1 MKKFIVTTTINPPT
15 IATQKYAEFKD
26 WTLIVVGDKKTP
38 HDTYKDLNCI
48 YMSPDYMEKKYKDLS
63 NLIGWNTFD
72 VRNLGYIEAYQMGA
86 DVIASV
92 DDDNIPYD
100 DWGTDLYVNQEIVC
114 DLYEPTLHDVFDPLS
129 VTVRNEIWHRGYPI
143 EYVPTRHNV
152 EYRGKTKR
160 KVLVQAD
167 LWDGNPDIDAIARMA
182 FNPSVKYSDVTS
194 PYCSHKLSPFNTQN
208 TFLSRNAF
216 PFFCAIPGTGRMNDI
231 WGAYIF
237 EYYNPSSV
245 IYNRASVFQD
255 RNPHVLTKDLEDEM
269 IGYKNTFKLIKD
281 IANYKDYL
289 PEKSYEFYR
298 LYQTYF
304 K

>member
-15 IATQKYAEFKD
+15 IATQKYASFKD

-38 HDTYKDLNCI
+38 HETYKDLNCI

-63 NLIGWNTFD
+63 DLIGWNTFD

-114 DLYEPTLHDVFDPLS
+114 DLYDTTWHDVFDPLS
-129 VTVRNEIWHRGYPI
+129 VTARNEIWHRGYPI

-152 EYRGKTKR
+152 EYKGKTKR

-182 FNPSVKYSDVTS
+182 FNPSVKYSDITS
-194 PYCSHKLSPFNTQN
+194 PYCSHRLSPFNTQN
-208 TFLSRNAF
+208 TFFSRNAF
-216 PFFCAIPGTGRMNDI
+216 PHFCAIPGTGRMNDI

-269 IGYKNTFKLIKD
+269 IGYKNTFNLIKD
-281 IANYKDYL
+281 IQNYHRYL
-289 PEKSYEFYR
+289 PEKSYEFYK
-298 LYQTYF
+298 LYKTYF
-304 K
+304 N

>member
-1 MKKFIVTTTINPPT
+1 MKKFIVTTTINKPT
-15 IATQKYAEFKD
+15 LATEKFASFKD

-38 HDTYKDLNCI
+38 HEYYENLNCI
-48 YMSPDYMEKKYKDLS
+48 YMSPDYMEKKYPNLCE
-63 NLIGWNTFD
+63 LIGWNTFD

-100 DWGTDLYVNQEIVC
+100 DWGTDLYVNQEIEC
-114 DLYEPTLHDVFDPLS
+114 DLYETTFHDVFDPLS
-129 VTVRNEIWHRGYPI
+129 ITSRNEIWHRGYPI

-152 EYRGKTKR
+152 EYKGKTKR

-182 FNPSVKYSDVTS
+182 FKPCVKYSDITK
-194 PYCSHKLSPFNTQN
+194 PYCSHRLSPFNTQN
-208 TFLSRNAF
+208 TFFSREAF
-216 PFFCAIPGTGRMNDI
+216 PNFCAIPGTGRMNDI

-237 EYYNPSSV
+237 EYHHPSSV
-245 IYNRASVFQD
+245 IYNRASVYQE

-281 IANYKDYL
+281 IANYKNYL
-289 PEKSYEFYR
+289 PEKSYQFYQ
-298 LYQTYF
+298 LYRTYF
-304 K
+304 N

>member
-15 IATQKYAEFKD
+15 IATQKYASFED

-38 HDTYKDLNCI
+38 HETYEDLNCI
-48 YMSPDYMEKKYKDLS
+48 YMSPDYMETEYSELC
-63 NLIGWNTFD
+63 NLTGWNTYD
-72 VRNLGYIEAYQMGA
+72 IRNIGYIEAYRLGA
-86 DVIASV
+86 DIIASV

-100 DWGTDLYVNQEIVC
+100 DWGTDLYVNKEIVC
-114 DLYEPTLHDVFDPLS
+114 DLYEPVVHDVFDPLS
-129 VTVRNEIWHRGYPI
+129 ITSRNEIWHRGYPI

-152 EYRGKTKR
+152 EYCGKTNR

-182 FNPSVKYSDVTS
+182 FNPSVKYSDITK
-194 PYCSHKLSPFNTQN
+194 PYCSTKFSPFNTQN
-208 TFLSRNAF
+208 TFLSREAF
-216 PFFCAIPGTGRMNDI
+216 PYFCAIPGVGRMNDI

-237 EYYNPSSV
+237 ENYKPNSV

-269 IGYKNTFKLIKD
+269 IGYKNTLKLIKD
-281 IANYKDYL
+281 IQNYQNYI
-289 PEKSYEFYR
+289 PENSFEFYK

-304 K
+304 N